1 MIVQHGQKTIVSL
14 NGPAFCYRDVIRP
27 CWFPGRDFYS
37 SLEEG
42 RNIMENTQ
50 QDLKKGLL
58 PRHVQLIA
66 LGGMIGTGIFKGSSD
81 TLQIAGPSVVFSY
94 LLGGLLLFIVMT
106 ALAEMAIVYPN
117 LNVQHLIYKAF
128 GFRVSFIVGWLYWIN
143 WIIVTVVEIL
153 AAGSFLKYWF
163 SDVPLWL
170 LSFLCAVVIVGI
182 NLFQVKYYGELEFWF
197 AGIKILAL
205 IAFILLGFFIL
216 AGIIPSSVS
225 DPLSNYTAHG
235 GFFPHGI
242 EGIFSAFLVVIFS
255 YGGAELIGVAVTE
268 TKDAERVLPKV
279 IKGVVWRV
287 IIFYVLPILIIC
299 GLMPWNEVSGEESPF
314 VQVFSIT
321 GLPGAA
327 HIMNFVLLTAVL
339 SAANSGMYATSRTL
353 YAMAQSG
360 EAPKS
365 LLKVSKQG
373 VPINGILI
381 TAIFLMIGVYLA
393 YITPEQVISYLMS
406 IPGFTVMLIWMSICF
421 AQLKL
426 RPQYNE
432 KPFFQLKWFP
442 YTTIFAIVSLLIIFI
457 SFIFNKENI
466 IGSTVCISI
475 LLVLIALSFM
485 NHNRRRD

>member
-1 MIVQHGQKTIVSL
+1 
-14 NGPAFCYRDVIRP
+14 
-27 CWFPGRDFYS
+27 
-37 SLEEG
+37 
-42 RNIMENTQ
+42 MEKNQ
-50 QDLKKGLL
+50 QELKKGLL

-81 TLQIAGPSVVFSY
+81 TLNIAGPSVIFAY
-94 LLGGLLLFIVMT
+94 LLGGLLLFIVM
-106 ALAEMAIVYPN
+106 ASLAEMAIVYPE
-117 LNVQHLIYKAF
+117 LNVQNLIYKAF

-143 WIIVTVVEIL
+143 WIIVTIVEIL
-153 AAGSFLKYWF
+153 AAGSFLKFWF
-163 SDVPLWL
+163 SDAPLWL

-205 IAFILLGFFIL
+205 IAFIILGFFIL
-216 AGIIPSSVS
+216 LGILPSSIQ
-225 DPLSNYTAHG
+225 DPLSNYTTNG

-242 EGIFSAFLVVIFS
+242 GGILSAFLVVMFS
-255 YGGAELIGVAVTE
+255 YGGAELIGVAVKE
-268 TKDAERVLPKV
+268 TKDAKQVLPKV

-287 IIFYVLPILIIC
+287 ILFYILPILIIC
-299 GLMPWNEVSGEESPF
+299 GLMPWNKVSGEDSPF

-353 YAMAQSG
+353 YSMAQSG
-360 EAPKS
+360 EAPKR
-365 LLKVSKQG
+365 LLKTTKQG
-373 VPINGILI
+373 VPINGIMI
-381 TAIFLMIGVYLA
+381 TGTFLLIGVFLA
-393 YITPEQVISYLMS
+393 YMTPDQVISYLMS
-406 IPGFTVMLIWMSICF
+406 IPGFTVMLIWTSICF

-426 RPQYNE
+426 RSQYKE
-432 KPFFQLKWFP
+432 KPFFQIKWFP

-466 IGSTVCISI
+466 IGTTVCFFI
-475 LLVLIALSFM
+475 LLIVTTLSFITG
-485 NHNRRRD
+485 NRKDDDIND